1 VKAQNLF
8 KPVKAVLP
16 VAAAAVEPDED
27 GLIKV
32 DTEIETNKA
41 DVITA

>member
-8 KPVKAVLP
+8 KPVKAVLE
-16 VAAAAVEPDED
+16 AAAVEPDED

-32 DTEIETNKA
+32 DAEIETNKA